1 MVVPG
6 ALGWMSSQK
15 QSNEVDSTGALGRL
29 TSRLAGLAWDN
40 PRWFL
45 IAGLILTLISGVYAA
60 SRLRFMTNRN
70 DMISSAKPVQQ
81 RWKEHLDRVGSEDD
95 MVVVATGLQLN
106 VLGDVAFA

>member
-81 RWKEHLDRVGSEDD
+81 RW
-95 MVVVATGLQLN
+95 
-106 VLGDVAFA
+106 